1 MVFSMM
7 ASNVTHYDAN
17 WRFQLDDPDG
27 NGFFVK
33 ILTEGGEL
41 AVTYVKGAAVLQS
54 RITGVVINRDPDDQL
69 FAICNDCPQDL

>member
-7 ASNVTHYDAN
+7 ASNVTCYDAN

-27 NGFFVK
+27 DGFSVK

-41 AVTYVKGAAVLQS
+41 AVTYDKGAATLQS
-54 RITGVVINRDPDDQL
+54 RITGVVTDRNPDDQL